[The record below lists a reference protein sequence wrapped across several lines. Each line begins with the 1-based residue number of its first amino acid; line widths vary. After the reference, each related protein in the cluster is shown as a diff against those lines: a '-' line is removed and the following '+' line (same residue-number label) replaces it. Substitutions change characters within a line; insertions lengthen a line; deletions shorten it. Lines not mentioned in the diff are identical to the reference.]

1 MTSILPPN
9 LGDLERDLDAA
20 LARIGEVPIPT
31 ATLWD
36 PWTCPLKALPFL
48 AWAMS
53 VDQWRS
59 VWPESVKRQV
69 VASSMDVHR
78 IKGTRPAIEQGLKDL
93 GLDAE
98 LVEWFE
104 ADPPR
109 QPGTFTINLKT
120 SIESQDDYDAMV
132 ERVQSTKNR
141 RSWLTGIALS
151 RRIDLGLPFASFT
164 AQGNHTRMG
173 PRTATPRNEPS
184 ELNTA
189 TAQHRAARYRIA
201 PWQLRITHGDAI
213 TATATAY
220 HDYRHITI
228 RG

>member
-9 LGDLERDLDAA
+9 LGELERDLEAA

-36 PWTCPLKALPFL
+36 PWSCPLAVLPFL
-48 AWAMS
+48 AWAVS
-53 VDQWRS
+53 VDQGRS

-69 VASSMDVHR
+69 VASSLDVHR
-78 IKGTRPAIEQGLKDL
+78 IKGTRPAIEQGLRDL

-132 ERVQSTKNR
+132 ERVQSTKNT
-141 RSWLTGIALS
+141 RSWLTTVALQ
-151 RRIDLGLPFASFT
+151 RRVDLGLTLATAT
-164 AQGNHTRMG
+164 AQGNTLRLG
-173 PRTATPRNEPS
+173 PRPAVPQPEPS
-184 ELNTA
+184 RPMFGMPRHV
-189 TAQHRAARYRIA
+189 AQRLTVLPHRFTVSVTETRRT
-201 PWQLRITHGDAI
+201 WRVGFHESRKL
-213 TATATAY
+213 
-220 HDYRHITI
+220 TI